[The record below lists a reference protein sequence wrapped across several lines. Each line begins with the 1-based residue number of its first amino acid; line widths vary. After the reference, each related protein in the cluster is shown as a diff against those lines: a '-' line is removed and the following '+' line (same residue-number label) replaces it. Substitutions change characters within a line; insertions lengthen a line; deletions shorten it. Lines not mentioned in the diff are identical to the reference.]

1 MKMVNTYIEITEA
14 VLIHCNVVNTSYQ
27 ENSRVWSI
35 IKYFAQTLLFLET
48 LGSEFAYIEVC
59 FTDQNPK
66 PL

>member
-1 MKMVNTYIEITEA
+1 ML
-14 VLIHCNVVNTSYQ
+14 LILVINKIQ
-27 ENSRVWSI
+27 E
-35 IKYFAQTLLFLET
+35 FAQLLSISPKHCMFLKT